1 MAPEDKKMKNE
12 SRLLRPVELYTVA
25 LPFILLMEKAEKQ
38 ESMSFVS
45 DCSKLLPY
53 LYLKS
58 LLQESTDDDEAE
70 VPGFVTM
77 EEYIKV
83 QNAVQKCLKQYDIPV
98 FIPEDQE
105 EEGRFILL
113 SELLAD
119 IFQEVKNYTANFEL
133 LDENDKILLASA
145 AKKGFTDR
153 WGKKILFVQI
163 GLHRILAG
171 EFEKI

>member
-1 MAPEDKKMKNE
+1 MKNT
-12 SRLLRPVELYTVA
+12 LIRPLELYTVA

-38 ESMSFVS
+38 ESLSFVS

-53 LYLKS
+53 LYLKA
-58 LLQESTDDDEAE
+58 LLQESPTDDDSD
-70 VPGFVTM
+70 VPGYVTM
-77 EEYIKV
+77 EDYINV

-105 EEGRFILL
+105 EEGRFVLL
-113 SELLAD
+113 SELMTD
-119 IFQEVKNYTANFEL
+119 IFQEVKNYTASFEL